1 MLMLTKYRHV
11 LHYLVEYLFSNKL
24 FFLLQIEH
32 STYYYSD
39 DTVKSTIAAT
49 IAAIVDLLI
58 FNLANDD
65 DEFNKRRTNDIKK
78 L

>member
-1 MLMLTKYRHV
+1 MFYTILLNIC
-11 LHYLVEYLFSNKL
+11 LAINC
-24 FFLLQIEH
+24 FLLQIEH

-65 DEFNKRRTNDIKK
+65 DEFNKRRTNAINKLVIEKK
-78 L
+78 NSE

>member
-1 MLMLTKYRHV
+1 M
-11 LHYLVEYLFSNKL
+11 
-24 FFLLQIEH
+24 QIEH

-65 DEFNKRRTNDIKK
+65 DEFNKRRTNAINK